1 MPKFV
6 PLAAAAAAVTLV
18 AVGAAVAGSTKATYT
33 YKAVLA
39 AGTEI
44 PKPKAPASA
53 KGLFTATVTDSGTSR
68 IVKWKLTFTGLSG
81 KAVAAHIH
89 KGKAGSAGGVL
100 LPLCGPCTSGQSGQ
114 ATISRDV
121 ADALERGLAYANV
134 HTVKNA
140 AGEIRGQAK
149 LVKRVGA
156 PSTEPAPTPT
166 TPAPGSGGSD
176 APGYGY

>member
-6 PLAAAAAAVTLV
+6 PLAAAAAAVALV
-18 AVGAAVAGSTKATYT
+18 AAVAAVAGSAKAVYT

-39 AGTEI
+39 VGTEV
-44 PKPKAPASA
+44 PRPKAPATA

-114 ATISRDV
+114 ATISSDV

-134 HTVKNA
+134 HTARNA
-140 AGEIRGQAK
+140 AGEIRGQAR

-156 PSTEPAPTPT
+156 PSTEPEPTPSN
-166 TPAPGSGGSD
+166 PAPGSGGSD
-176 APGYGY
+176 APSYGY